1 MYLVRGT
8 SKESYKD
15 FRSRILNLAN
25 EVAQESGPTAMW
37 LTLTE
42 TPPPSISVI
51 PFKKSKLAVISIK
64 KDDDTPV
71 GQIVKA
77 DGFSGAFTV
86 EEAIPVSYTKT
97 WQNGEPTPGVCLLT
111 LFHQKPGIDY
121 QTFLHRW
128 HNSHTPLSLKLHPL
142 WNYNRNVVKEKITE
156 YRDWYDGI
164 VEEQTRTRAELLNP
178 VKFFGKPHEILQNM
192 LAVYT
197 DTKSF
202 LDYKRI
208 ETYLA
213 AEYIIL
219 E

>member
-1 MYLVRGT
+1 M
-8 SKESYKD
+8 
-15 FRSRILNLAN
+15 
-25 EVAQESGPTAMW
+25 
-37 LTLTE
+37 
-42 TPPPSISVI
+42 
-51 PFKKSKLAVISIK
+51 
-64 KDDDTPV
+64 
-71 GQIVKA
+71 
-77 DGFSGAFTV
+77 
-86 EEAIPVSYTKT
+86 KT

-178 VKFFGKPHEILQNM
+178 VKFFGKPHKILQNM

-202 LDYKRI
+202 LDYKGLRLI
-208 ETYLA
+208 
-213 AEYIIL
+213 
-219 E
+219 